1 MIELY
6 SITYYILIVLFLIG
20 GMIGYLKLAEKWSI
34 TDKPNSRSSHNYIT
48 KRGGGVLYLLGFIIY
63 LYFSEFNNQFIITTA
78 FLLGTIGFIDDIKN
92 LNFKIKLLLQVIIL
106 SVFIISQNYLLLEWY
121 VIFLIFLF
129 ILGSINTYNFMD
141 GINGL
146 TILYSLSF
154 LISFLL
160 INNYFIDFTDNNLLL
175 ILIICNLIIGV
186 FNVRKQAIC
195 FLGDVGPISMGF
207 IFSILCVT
215 LIIKSNDFSPLILFM
230 IYGIDS
236 GWTIVQRVIAKEN
249 IFLPHRKHLYQLL
262 VNEYQFPHLR
272 VSFIY
277 FMVQITLNL
286 IWLLNYKNGNSMNI
300 FIISFILLSFI
311 YLMVKRKMI
320 NNLKEIKV

>member
-34 TDKPNSRSSHNYIT
+34 IDKPNSRSSHNYIT

-63 LYFSEFNNQFIITTA
+63 LYFSDFNNQFVITIA
-78 FLLGTIGFIDDIKN
+78 FLFGIIGFIDDIKN

-106 SVFIISQNYLLLEWY
+106 SVFIISQNYLLEWY
-121 VIFLIFLF
+121 VISLIFLF

-160 INNYFIDFTDNNLLL
+160 INNYFIYFTDNNLLL

-195 FLGDVGPISMGF
+195 FLGDAGPISMGF
-207 IFSILCVT
+207 IFSILCLT
-215 LIIKSNDFSPLILFM
+215 LIIKSNDLSPLILFM

-236 GWTIVQRVIAKEN
+236 GWTIVQRVISKEN

-286 IWLLNYKNGNSMNI
+286 IWLLDYKNGNSMNM
-300 FIISFILLSFI
+300 FIISFILLSLI
-311 YLMVKRKMI
+311 YLMIKRKMI
-320 NNLKEIKV
+320 NNLKDSKV